1 MRSLASRSAFTV
13 VWPVEEVVHGI
24 RLLSPSN
31 VWRVLMSVLD
41 TSPEPPTP
49 ASTLPADCPIFVV
62 DDDAKVLRVLAR
74 ALEECGY
81 PVTAFDRPQDV
92 LDALPH
98 EGLTL
103 LVSDRDMP
111 GMDGIELA
119 RRVMEEDPDLA
130 VIMLTGVPTVASAA
144 DSLRLGLV
152 DYLTKPMDMAALETA
167 VAKALSKR
175 SRSILQRE
183 SEAWLRSAVEE
194 RTSELREAQLELE
207 RLTVGVLAAISSVVD
222 SRNSYFR
229 DHSERVADVS
239 VGIARALALSPTLV
253 EEIRVGALL
262 HDIGMIAVPDSV
274 LGKEGALDQFEWAH
288 VHAHPTVG
296 AQILKPL
303 YLLGPSVA
311 CVMSHHERLDGSG
324 YPEGLIGDA
333 IPLAA
338 QIVGAA
344 DTWCALTHD
353 RSFGGPRTVE
363 EGLEV
368 ISRLRGVQFREDVID
383 ALLAFI
389 ES

>member
-1 MRSLASRSAFTV
+1 
-13 VWPVEEVVHGI
+13 
-24 RLLSPSN
+24 
-31 VWRVLMSVLD
+31 MSVLD
-41 TSPEPPTP
+41 TDLQPPAP

-62 DDDAKVLRVLAR
+62 DDDPKVLRALAR
-74 ALEECGY
+74 TLEECGY
-81 PVTAFDRPQDV
+81 PVTAFDDPQDV

-111 GMDGIELA
+111 GIDGIELA

-130 VIMLTGVPTVASAA
+130 VIMLTGVPTVDSAA

-152 DYLTKPMDMAALETA
+152 DYLTKPMDIAAMETA
-167 VAKALSKR
+167 VARALSKR
-175 SRSILQRE
+175 SRIILSRE
-183 SEAWLRSAVEE
+183 SEEWLRRAVEE
-194 RTSELREAQLELE
+194 RTSELRDAQVELE
-207 RLTVGVLAAISSVVD
+207 RLTVGVLSSISSAVE
-222 SRNSYFR
+222 SRNRYFR
-229 DHSERVADVS
+229 DHSEQVAEVS

-253 EEIRVGALL
+253 EEVRVGAML

-274 LGKEGALDQFEWAH
+274 LGKEGELDKFEWAH

-303 YLLGPSVA
+303 YLLGTSIA

-344 DTWCALTHD
+344 ETWCALTHD
-353 RSFGGPRTVE
+353 RPFGEPRTVE
-363 EGLEV
+363 TGLEV